1 MLKSMLK
8 RIIGRSED
16 AVALEE
22 LKSTIN
28 KAEIFLINLNIRRID
43 EKDFEST
50 KKGCENMLAT
60 LNPKMERME
69 KTFHKNL
76 EQGTRLRNCERSLEN
91 AREVKQN
98 LEKKIA
104 ELSTSLQRS
113 ETT

>member
-1 MLKSMLK
+1 MLK
-8 RIIGRSED
+8 RVLGKIIRRSED
-16 AVALEE
+16 AIALEE
-22 LKSTIN
+22 LKSAIN
-28 KAEIFLINLNIRRID
+28 KAEIFLITLNIGRID

-50 KKGCENMLAT
+50 KKGCENMLVT

-76 EQGTRLRNCERSLEN
+76 EQGTRLRNCERGLEN